1 MAKAIEKIKDTYKA
15 NKNILFIVFIL
26 IILVIDVI
34 MYSNFIYNERSYYTE
49 DYLAYDSSL
58 KSDENVGASRINQN
72 VNVDGSSPY
81 LDGRVE
87 VRQSFVSTRNN
98 LEAIAIG
105 FDKSFRTYSPDPI
118 NIKIIDKENNTII
131 AEYNSIYDEPV
142 QSDTKYK
149 FAFDKQSNSKDREYE
164 IVITYENESSSNP
177 VLYNTEKTYEN
188 GTLTIN
194 EEKQPGTLSFE
205 IYYYSRYATIIFT
218 VAIIAITIISI
229 LALYLLMFKNIKFE
243 KLFVCTVLILGLAY
257 VFVIPMYRGH
267 DEHAHFFK
275 AYEIS
280 TGVFNTP
287 IINEHSITTIPS
299 AFFDVLHEDYNT
311 EERYINATY
320 YDDVIRSAGV
330 EVDEENTIT
339 VGGEYM
345 AVYSPLPYIPQALTI
360 RIMSL
365 FTDNLLIIFYM
376 TRIVNLL
383 VSVFLLYLAI
393 KIIPFGKNIIF
404 FIAIIPTT
412 LSQIASVSPDA
423 LTITSSILFVAYLLK
438 LIFGKDKIT
447 IKNIITLAVIG
458 TVLGLCKIV
467 YVPLALLTLLIPK
480 EKYNKK
486 RDRVLMCVL
495 AVALPIIANLAW
507 LGVASTHLSLIDN
520 NKSDAQKLNI
530 LSNPIEYLR
539 ICFYTLYHDFDL
551 YLMQLFGGFM
561 EHIEMVHVGWINV
574 IAYIIIFIIIV
585 LFDKDIKVKLDKKMK
600 ITISIVLFIICGL
613 IYTSIYM
620 QWSTLKNYYINGVQG
635 RYFVELLLPFML
647 VLGQNKLVKE
657 SGKINLVKV
666 IAYSGVLLNTVAILT
681 AVITYI

>member
-320 YDDVIRSAGV
+320 YDDVIRSA
-330 EVDEENTIT
+330 
-339 VGGEYM
+339 
-345 AVYSPLPYIPQALTI
+345 
-360 RIMSL
+360 
-365 FTDNLLIIFYM
+365 
-376 TRIVNLL
+376 
-383 VSVFLLYLAI
+383 
-393 KIIPFGKNIIF
+393 
-404 FIAIIPTT
+404 
-412 LSQIASVSPDA
+412 
-423 LTITSSILFVAYLLK
+423 
-438 LIFGKDKIT
+438 
-447 IKNIITLAVIG
+447 
-458 TVLGLCKIV
+458 
-467 YVPLALLTLLIPK
+467 
-480 EKYNKK
+480 
-486 RDRVLMCVL
+486 
-495 AVALPIIANLAW
+495 
-507 LGVASTHLSLIDN
+507 
-520 NKSDAQKLNI
+520 
-530 LSNPIEYLR
+530 
-539 ICFYTLYHDFDL
+539 
-551 YLMQLFGGFM
+551 
-561 EHIEMVHVGWINV
+561 
-574 IAYIIIFIIIV
+574 
-585 LFDKDIKVKLDKKMK
+585 
-600 ITISIVLFIICGL
+600 
-613 IYTSIYM
+613 
-620 QWSTLKNYYINGVQG
+620 
-635 RYFVELLLPFML
+635 
-647 VLGQNKLVKE
+647 
-657 SGKINLVKV
+657 
-666 IAYSGVLLNTVAILT
+666 
-681 AVITYI
+681 